1 MSLSGIQ
8 AMPDGREAVEHDG
21 RLSLFNDV
29 AKWSTQKPTLKSTT
43 GKGRSSDVF
52 SSRLMTSP
60 TNHYFPEE
68 GSCTDESFSGDDI
81 GEDDDFTKIG
91 SGTDESFSGDGV
103 GDHDDFTKVG
113 SGSTT
118 LTPGDDFSEVISPS
132 PVTTTEDFTF
142 AEPSSTTV
150 ANDKASE
157 KIGGAGENIPRV
169 EIIVVPICAVIMLVF
184 VIFVIKKY
192 YLPGNASREIYNTE
206 EPLITTGK
214 IITT

>member
-1 MSLSGIQ
+1 MFSNKAVIVLCISMLNFSWIQ

-43 GKGRSSDVF
+43 GKDRSSDVF

-68 GSCTDESFSGDDI
+68 GS
-81 GEDDDFTKIG
+81 
-91 SGTDESFSGDGV
+91 
-103 GDHDDFTKVG
+103 G

-192 YLPGNASREIYNTE
+192 YLPGNASREIYITE
-206 EPLITTGK
+206 EPLITKGK
-214 IITT
+214 MITT